1 MRQLNR
7 TPNMKYFSSVTFFS
21 ILVFIA
27 LSSFKSTDSQRKIYE
42 EEDDYDTLDYYSMS
56 VSGIKLA
63 SNYGVILDKLGSP
76 DSVTKEETQDAQ
88 LSNHFEMYF
97 YGKDTFFVMD
107 ETVSGFDLKTPK
119 FKIDMLDLKVG
130 DSMAK
135 VKKRFPKSYKLRD
148 VDNSVEDWI
157 TTVSVRF
164 GTTDSFLEI
173 TVQNDKIISLTTIT
187 DDGSDSE
194 E

>member
-1 MRQLNR
+1 
-7 TPNMKYFSSVTFFS
+7 MKYLGSVTFFL

-27 LSSFKSTDSQRKIYE
+27 FSSFKPSSQTNKVQDE
-42 EEDDYDTLDYYSMS
+42 GDDYDTLDYYTMS

-63 SNYGVILDKLGSP
+63 SNYGAILDKLGSP

-119 FKIDMLDLKVG
+119 FKIDNLDLKVG
-130 DSMAK
+130 DAMAK

-157 TTVSVRF
+157 TTVSIRF
-164 GTTDSFLEI
+164 GTSDSFLEI